1 VIIQG
6 IALDKKNVIVFEIC
20 IGLLLIIIG
29 FIVWWWSTHLL
40 WILIYPPPLAKQLI
54 DGLPFVFWSLGALL
68 FIDGMRRKINDRTS

>member
-1 VIIQG
+1 MNMKSVIG
-6 IALDKKNVIVFEIC
+6 FESC

-68 FIDGMRRKINDRTS
+68 FIDGMRRKIKDRTS